1 MGKLFIKQ
9 MKPKKNS
16 KYHSGVVDPKYCH
29 KYVNGKLKK
38 DFTDL
43 LKYIQY
49 INSKNS
55 FDFFTEDICECEW
68 LIKLNP
74 GNFIDIPEDF
84 IDDTINKMN
93 FHYRIMKKYK
103 IDRKEQKNSIVYR
116 MEGHNFYATREKLM
130 KEGFV
135 LVDSYY
141 NDDNGRV
148 SGCLLEKNDNIVGI
162 SIPGLAPHP
171 SMDDIIIAFN
181 QNLFHEIGRIF
192 PQLWMAH
199 SYDDPMNIKAFFRY
213 SDLYNVE

>member
-1 MGKLFIKQ
+1 
-9 MKPKKNS
+9 MKIEMITREMEREMEN
-16 KYHSGVVDPKYCH
+16 
-29 KYVNGKLKK
+29 
-38 DFTDL
+38 
-43 LKYIQY
+43 YIV
-49 INSKNS
+49 IIASKNNDQS
-55 FDFFTEDICECEW
+55 SIVKGEDAIVQLESNIIDFMRDKKPGEWIVVPEEYISDHINALNFDYKI
-68 LIKLNP
+68 L
-74 GNFIDIPEDF
+74 
-84 IDDTINKMN
+84 
-93 FHYRIMKKYK
+93 KKYK
-103 IDRKEQKNSIVYR
+103 VNRKEQKTIYR

-162 SIPGLAPHP
+162 SIPGMVPHP
-171 SMDDIIIAFN
+171 SMDDIILAFD

-192 PQLWMAH
+192 PHLWMSH

>member
-1 MGKLFIKQ
+1 MKIEMITREMEREMENYIMIISSKDSDQSSLIEGKDILIQLESNIIDF
-9 MKPKKNS
+9 MKDK
-16 KYHSGVVDPKYCH
+16 
-29 KYVNGKLKK
+29 
-38 DFTDL
+38 
-43 LKYIQY
+43 
-49 INSKNS
+49 
-55 FDFFTEDICECEW
+55 
-68 LIKLNP
+68 NP
-74 GNFIDIPEDF
+74 GEWINIPSDYISDHINALNFDY
-84 IDDTINKMN
+84 K
-93 FHYRIMKKYK
+93 IMKKYK
-103 IDRKEQKNSIVYR
+103 LDRKEQKTIYR

>member
-1 MGKLFIKQ
+1 
-9 MKPKKNS
+9 MKIEMVTREMENIMSDYIVAIFPKND
-16 KYHSGVVDPKYCH
+16 YREGVFYEAVEVMY
-29 KYVNGKLKK
+29 
-38 DFTDL
+38 
-43 LKYIQY
+43 Q
-49 INSKNS
+49 
-55 FDFFTEDICECEW
+55 FTEDICECEW

-74 GNFIDIPEDF
+74 GKFIDIPEDF

-162 SIPGLAPHP
+162 SIPGMVPHP
-171 SMDDIIIAFN
+171 SMDDIILAFD
-181 QNLFHEIGRIF
+181 QKLFHEIGRLF
-192 PQLWMAH
+192 PHLWMAH
-199 SYDDPMNIKAFFRY
+199 SYDEPTNIKAFFRY

>member
-1 MGKLFIKQ
+1 
-9 MKPKKNS
+9 MKIEMITREMEREMEN
-16 KYHSGVVDPKYCH
+16 
-29 KYVNGKLKK
+29 
-38 DFTDL
+38 
-43 LKYIQY
+43 YIV
-49 INSKNS
+49 IIASKNNDQS
-55 FDFFTEDICECEW
+55 SIVKGEDAIVQLESNIIDFMRDKKPGEWIVVPEEYISDHINALNFDYKI
-68 LIKLNP
+68 L
-74 GNFIDIPEDF
+74 
-84 IDDTINKMN
+84 
-93 FHYRIMKKYK
+93 KKYK
-103 IDRKEQKNSIVYR
+103 VNRKEQKTIYR

-162 SIPGLAPHP
+162 SIPGMVPHP
-171 SMDDIIIAFN
+171 SMDDIILAFD

>member
-1 MGKLFIKQ
+1 MKIEMITREMEREMENYIMIISSKDSDQSSLIEGKDILIQLESDIIDFMRNK
-9 MKPKKNS
+9 KP
-16 KYHSGVVDPKYCH
+16 GV
-29 KYVNGKLKK
+29 
-38 DFTDL
+38 
-43 LKYIQY
+43 
-49 INSKNS
+49 
-55 FDFFTEDICECEW
+55 W
-68 LIKLNP
+68 
-74 GNFIDIPEDF
+74 IDIPEEYVSDH
-84 IDDTINKMN
+84 INAIN
-93 FHYRIMKKYK
+93 FDYKIMKKYK
-103 IDRKEQKNSIVYR
+103 IDRKEQKTVYR

-130 KEGFV
+130 KAGFT
-135 LVDSYY
+135 LIDSFY

>member
-1 MGKLFIKQ
+1 
-9 MKPKKNS
+9 MKIEMVTREMEREMEN
-16 KYHSGVVDPKYCH
+16 
-29 KYVNGKLKK
+29 
-38 DFTDL
+38 
-43 LKYIQY
+43 YIV
-49 INSKNS
+49 IIASKNNDQS
-55 FDFFTEDICECEW
+55 SIVKGEDAIVQLESNIIDFMKD
-68 LIKLNP
+68 KNP
-74 GNFIDIPEDF
+74 GEWINIPSDYISDHINALNFDY
-84 IDDTINKMN
+84 K
-93 FHYRIMKKYK
+93 IMKKYK
-103 IDRKEQKNSIVYR
+103 LDRKEQKTIYR

>member
-1 MGKLFIKQ
+1 
-9 MKPKKNS
+9 MKIEMVTREMENIMSDYIVAIFPKND
-16 KYHSGVVDPKYCH
+16 YREGVFYEAVEVMY
-29 KYVNGKLKK
+29 
-38 DFTDL
+38 
-43 LKYIQY
+43 Q
-49 INSKNS
+49 
-55 FDFFTEDICECEW
+55 FTEDICECEW

-74 GNFIDIPEDF
+74 GKFIDIPEDF

>member
-1 MGKLFIKQ
+1 
-9 MKPKKNS
+9 MKIEMVTREMENMMSDYIVAIFPKND
-16 KYHSGVVDPKYCH
+16 YREGVFYEAVEVMY
-29 KYVNGKLKK
+29 
-38 DFTDL
+38 
-43 LKYIQY
+43 Q
-49 INSKNS
+49 
-55 FDFFTEDICECEW
+55 FTEDICECEW

-74 GNFIDIPEDF
+74 GKFIDIPEDF

-141 NDDNGRV
+141 NDENGRV

>member
-1 MGKLFIKQ
+1 MRIEMITREMEREMENYIMIISSKDSDQSSLIEGKDILIQLESNIIDF
-9 MKPKKNS
+9 MKDK
-16 KYHSGVVDPKYCH
+16 
-29 KYVNGKLKK
+29 
-38 DFTDL
+38 
-43 LKYIQY
+43 
-49 INSKNS
+49 
-55 FDFFTEDICECEW
+55 
-68 LIKLNP
+68 NP
-74 GNFIDIPEDF
+74 GEWINIPSDYISDHINALNFDY
-84 IDDTINKMN
+84 K
-93 FHYRIMKKYK
+93 IMKKYK
-103 IDRKEQKNSIVYR
+103 LDRKEQKTIYR
-116 MEGHNFYATREKLM
+116 MEGHNFYAAREKLM

>member
-1 MGKLFIKQ
+1 
-9 MKPKKNS
+9 MKIEMVTREMENMMSDYIVAIFPKND
-16 KYHSGVVDPKYCH
+16 YREGVFYEAVEVMY
-29 KYVNGKLKK
+29 
-38 DFTDL
+38 
-43 LKYIQY
+43 Q
-49 INSKNS
+49 
-55 FDFFTEDICECEW
+55 FTEDICECEW

-74 GNFIDIPEDF
+74 GKFIDIPEDF

-162 SIPGLAPHP
+162 SIPGMVPHP
-171 SMDDIIIAFN
+171 SMDDIILAFD

>member
-1 MGKLFIKQ
+1 
-9 MKPKKNS
+9 MKIEMVTREMENMMSDYIVAIFPKND
-16 KYHSGVVDPKYCH
+16 YREGVFYEAVEVMY
-29 KYVNGKLKK
+29 
-38 DFTDL
+38 
-43 LKYIQY
+43 Q
-49 INSKNS
+49 
-55 FDFFTEDICECEW
+55 FTEDICECEW

-74 GNFIDIPEDF
+74 GKFIDIPEDF

-116 MEGHNFYATREKLM
+116 MEGHNFYRTREELM
-130 KEGFV
+130 KQGFK
-135 LVDSYY
+135 LIDSYY

>member
-1 MGKLFIKQ
+1 MRIEMITREMEREMENYIMIISSKDSDQSSLIEDKDILIQLESNIIDF
-9 MKPKKNS
+9 MKDK
-16 KYHSGVVDPKYCH
+16 
-29 KYVNGKLKK
+29 
-38 DFTDL
+38 
-43 LKYIQY
+43 
-49 INSKNS
+49 
-55 FDFFTEDICECEW
+55 
-68 LIKLNP
+68 NP
-74 GNFIDIPEDF
+74 GEWINIPSDYISDHINALNFDY
-84 IDDTINKMN
+84 K
-93 FHYRIMKKYK
+93 IMKKYK
-103 IDRKEQKNSIVYR
+103 LDRKEQKTIYR

>member
-1 MGKLFIKQ
+1 
-9 MKPKKNS
+9 MKIEMVTREMENMMSDYIVAIFPKND
-16 KYHSGVVDPKYCH
+16 YREGVFYEAVEVMY
-29 KYVNGKLKK
+29 
-38 DFTDL
+38 
-43 LKYIQY
+43 Q
-49 INSKNS
+49 
-55 FDFFTEDICECEW
+55 FTEDICECEW

-74 GNFIDIPEDF
+74 GKFIDIPEDF

-192 PQLWMAH
+192 PHLWMAH
-199 SYDDPMNIKAFFRY
+199 SYDEPTNTKAYFRY

>member
-1 MGKLFIKQ
+1 
-9 MKPKKNS
+9 MKIEMVTREMENMMSDYIVAIFPKND
-16 KYHSGVVDPKYCH
+16 YREGVFYEAVEVMY
-29 KYVNGKLKK
+29 
-38 DFTDL
+38 
-43 LKYIQY
+43 Q
-49 INSKNS
+49 
-55 FDFFTEDICECEW
+55 FTEDICECEW

-74 GNFIDIPEDF
+74 GKFIDIPEDF

-192 PQLWMAH
+192 PQLWMPH
-199 SYDDPMNIKAFFRY
+199 SYDDQMNIKAFFRY

>member
-1 MGKLFIKQ
+1 MRIEMITREMEREMENYIMIISSKDSDQSSLIEGKDILIQLESNIIDF
-9 MKPKKNS
+9 MKDK
-16 KYHSGVVDPKYCH
+16 
-29 KYVNGKLKK
+29 
-38 DFTDL
+38 
-43 LKYIQY
+43 
-49 INSKNS
+49 
-55 FDFFTEDICECEW
+55 
-68 LIKLNP
+68 NP
-74 GNFIDIPEDF
+74 GEWINIPSDYISDHINALNFDY
-84 IDDTINKMN
+84 K
-93 FHYRIMKKYK
+93 IMKKYK
-103 IDRKEQKNSIVYR
+103 LDRKEQKTIYR

>member
-1 MGKLFIKQ
+1 
-9 MKPKKNS
+9 MKIEMVTREMENMMSDYIVAIFPKND
-16 KYHSGVVDPKYCH
+16 YREGVFYEAVEVMY
-29 KYVNGKLKK
+29 
-38 DFTDL
+38 
-43 LKYIQY
+43 Q
-49 INSKNS
+49 
-55 FDFFTEDICECEW
+55 FTEDICECEW

-74 GNFIDIPEDF
+74 GKFIDIPEDF

-171 SMDDIIIAFN
+171 SMDDIIIAVK
-181 QNLFHEIGRIF
+181 Q
-192 PQLWMAH
+192 
-199 SYDDPMNIKAFFRY
+199 K
-213 SDLYNVE
+213 

>member
-1 MGKLFIKQ
+1 MRIEMITREMEREMENYIMIISSKDSDQSSLIEGKDILIQLESNIIDF
-9 MKPKKNS
+9 MKDKNPGEWINIPS
-16 KYHSGVVDPKYCH
+16 D
-29 KYVNGKLKK
+29 
-38 DFTDL
+38 
-43 LKYIQY
+43 YISDY
-49 INSKNS
+49 INTLN
-55 FDFFTEDICECEW
+55 FDY
-68 LIKLNP
+68 K
-74 GNFIDIPEDF
+74 
-84 IDDTINKMN
+84 
-93 FHYRIMKKYK
+93 IMKKYK
-103 IDRKEQKNSIVYR
+103 LDRKEQKTIYR

>member
-1 MGKLFIKQ
+1 
-9 MKPKKNS
+9 MKIEMVTREMENMMSDYIVAIFPKND
-16 KYHSGVVDPKYCH
+16 YREGVFYEAVEVMY
-29 KYVNGKLKK
+29 
-38 DFTDL
+38 
-43 LKYIQY
+43 Q
-49 INSKNS
+49 
-55 FDFFTEDICECEW
+55 FTEDICECEW

-74 GNFIDIPEDF
+74 GKFIDIPEDF

>member
-1 MGKLFIKQ
+1 MRIEMITREMEREMENYIMIISSKDSDQSSLIEGKDILIQLESNIIDF
-9 MKPKKNS
+9 MKDK
-16 KYHSGVVDPKYCH
+16 
-29 KYVNGKLKK
+29 
-38 DFTDL
+38 
-43 LKYIQY
+43 
-49 INSKNS
+49 
-55 FDFFTEDICECEW
+55 
-68 LIKLNP
+68 NP
-74 GNFIDIPEDF
+74 GEWINIPSDYISDHINALNFDY
-84 IDDTINKMN
+84 K
-93 FHYRIMKKYK
+93 IMKKYK
-103 IDRKEQKNSIVYR
+103 LDRKEQQTIYR

-130 KEGFV
+130 REGFV

-199 SYDDPMNIKAFFRY
+199 SYDDPMNIKAYFRY

>member
-1 MGKLFIKQ
+1 
-9 MKPKKNS
+9 MKIEMVTREMENMMSDYIVAIFPKNDYRK
-16 KYHSGVVDPKYCH
+16 GVFYEAVEVMY
-29 KYVNGKLKK
+29 
-38 DFTDL
+38 
-43 LKYIQY
+43 Q
-49 INSKNS
+49 
-55 FDFFTEDICECEW
+55 FTEDICECEW

-74 GNFIDIPEDF
+74 GKFIDIPEDF

>member
-1 MGKLFIKQ
+1 
-9 MKPKKNS
+9 MKIEMVTREMENMMSDYIVAIFPKND
-16 KYHSGVVDPKYCH
+16 YREGVFYEAIEVMY
-29 KYVNGKLKK
+29 
-38 DFTDL
+38 
-43 LKYIQY
+43 Q
-49 INSKNS
+49 
-55 FDFFTEDICECEW
+55 FTEDICECEW

-74 GNFIDIPEDF
+74 GKFIDIPEDF